1 MIINIFC
8 RIIGGDVT
16 STVLYC
22 WMAAIVEQ
30 LPGDKKKFLCTGT
43 LVKQDLIVT
52 SASCTHRS
60 GFSLNSFELGRR
72 FLHNPVVNLRNIYAR
87 KFQL

>member
-1 MIINIFC
+1 MICQHF

-43 LVKQDLIVT
+43 LVRQDLIVT
-52 SASCTHRS
+52 SASCTHRFEQNSIISCIIRANS
-60 GFSLNSFELGRR
+60 GL
-72 FLHNPVVNLRNIYAR
+72 
-87 KFQL
+87 

>member
-1 MIINIFC
+1 MKKEKNNYNLYF
-8 RIIGGDVT
+8 RIIAGDVT

-43 LVKQDLIVT
+43 LVKPDLIIS
-52 SASCTHRS
+52 SASCTHRYFTIS
-60 GFSLNSFELGRR
+60 CIRHKKKL
-72 FLHNPVVNLRNIYAR
+72 
-87 KFQL
+87 Q

>member
-1 MIINIFC
+1 MVHVAKIDNDHNC
-8 RIIGGDVT
+8 HPRIIAGDVT

-30 LPGDKKKFLCTGT
+30 LPGGKSKFVCTGT
-43 LVKQDLIVT
+43 LVKQDLVVT

-60 GFSLNSFELGRR
+60 GQRSMLQNRIFF
-72 FLHNPVVNLRNIYAR
+72 
-87 KFQL
+87 